1 MKRKYLGNV
10 AMTNSPLDV
19 GDIERS
25 DGVITETNKTAP
37 PIHEM
42 IEPTWTTSSATNTT
56 STIDPQLVVLDLG
69 LSLFMI
75 DHATLNRIPTTQF
88 LHDNQSARSEASD
101 DSRRRTN

>member
-1 MKRKYLGNV
+1 MNRKYLGNV

-56 STIDPQLVVLDLG
+56 STIDPHLVMLDQGVRYL
-69 LSLFMI
+69 
-75 DHATLNRIPTTQF
+75 
-88 LHDNQSARSEASD
+88 
-101 DSRRRTN
+101 